1 MKHTRFFKTMKLA
14 GLVFAAAFASL
25 WAVES
30 SEKIRILIDDI
41 EVVHGQDSEAGRAY
55 QQILTRTI
63 QRMGRFD
70 LITPE
75 SIKEKIQIKAKS
87 EAGLELSDADLAKA
101 ASLAGAKFLIR
112 ARLSEI
118 SRSFVFT
125 GDIPHPAIEAKIS
138 IRLIDI
144 ETVTAIGSLRYR
156 LKNQIG
162 ITYPGMIIATYGEF
176 QEKLNFDLKGL
187 LLLQANVKYENGILT
202 LDRGKSTGVTWLTR
216 FKLFRNERMPIE
228 NEFGEKA
235 EEVVRIPIGD
245 LRAIRV
251 DSNQSLA
258 EMRRTM
264 GRFSKDMTAIEWN
277 MRNIYAEVSLG
288 FTTFSTVIKSN
299 NIGANSFGEANAT
312 SNYFLQIH
320 GTEAAIF
327 DNSRLN
333 LGATKLSP
341 FANFEFGWNQ
351 YKIGLFGRIN
361 MVLTSPL
368 VSVSLDPGIR
378 LQLIETGLF
387 NLNLNV
393 AGKFGLIGGKI
404 GALEFKSQQSGSSL
418 NHIDTAV
425 FGSSVPLGAYVQ
437 MFNFFIGAS
446 ATANVGF
453 NIDANNRVNL
463 MVGYE
468 YIPDIT
474 PKYYLDMPAT
484 TLRTLPSFK
493 EVPSAVATAIGNS
506 PVQMSRFLFGLNYS
520 VAF

>member
-1 MKHTRFFKTMKLA
+1 MKQTPSFKSLKS
-14 GLVFAAAFASL
+14 AAIVLLSLLASL

-30 SEKIRILIDDI
+30 SERIRILIDDI
-41 EVVHGQDSEAGRAY
+41 EVVHGEDAEAGRAY

-87 EAGLELSDADLAKA
+87 EAGLDVSDADLAKA

-144 ETVTAIGSLRYR
+144 ESVTAIGSLRYR

-162 ITYPGMIIATYGEF
+162 LTYPGMIIATYGEF

-187 LLLQANVKYENGILT
+187 LLLQAGVKYENGILT
-202 LDRGKSTGVTWLTR
+202 MDRGKSTGVTWLTR

-228 NEFGEKA
+228 NEYGEKS

-251 DSNQSLA
+251 DSNSSLA
-258 EMRRTM
+258 EMRRTT
-264 GRFSKDMTAIEWN
+264 GKFSKDMTAIEWN
-277 MRNIYAEVSLG
+277 MRNVYAEVSLG

-299 NIGANSFGEANAT
+299 NIGANTFGETT
-312 SNYFLQIH
+312 STNYFLQIH

-341 FANFEFGWNQ
+341 YANLEIGWNQ
-351 YKIGLFGRIN
+351 YKIGLFARIN
-361 MVLTSPL
+361 GVLTSPL
-368 VSVSLDPGIR
+368 VSVSIDPGIR
-378 LQLIETGLF
+378 FQLIETGLF

-404 GALEFKSQQSGSSL
+404 GALEFKSQQAGTTL
-418 NHIDTAV
+418 NHIDTSV
-425 FGSSVPLGAYVQ
+425 FGTSVPLGAYIN
-437 MFNFFIGAS
+437 MLNPFIGAS

-463 MVGYE
+463 SVGYE

-474 PKYYLDMPAT
+474 PAYYLDLPAT
-484 TLRTLPSFK
+484 TLRSLPSMPA
-493 EVPSAVATAIGNS
+493 VSSAVAKAIGNS
-506 PVQMSRFLFGLNYS
+506 TVQMSRFLFGLNYS